1 MLVKKIKE
9 IYIGSNNK
17 GKLREIRDLL
27 PKKIK
32 ITTPKFYNIKSP
44 KETSKS
50 FKGNSLIKAKYYSKI
65 SRKIC
70 LADDSGLEI
79 DLLNNSPGI
88 YSSRWAGKNNNFN
101 IAIKKVY
108 KKINKKKKNW
118 INTKF
123 KVKARFRCAL
133 TLYGPNFKTVTVEG
147 KIEGRISKRK
157 IGSNGFGYDPI
168 FIPNGKRQTF
178 GQMKPS
184 VKHKIDHRIK
194 AFKKIRKF
202 F

>member
-1 MLVKKIKE
+1 MLIKKITE

-27 PKKIK
+27 PKNIK
-32 ITTPKFYNIKSP
+32 ILSPLSTKTKSP
-44 KETSKS
+44 NETSNS
-50 FKGNSLIKAKYYSKI
+50 FKGNSLLKARYYSKI
-65 SRKIC
+65 SGKIC

-79 DLLNNSPGI
+79 DILNNSPGI

-101 IAIKKVY
+101 IAIKRIY
-108 KKINKKKKNW
+108 KELNLKNKNIINSNYKI
-118 INTKF
+118 
-123 KVKARFRCAL
+123 KARFICAL

-147 KIEGRISKRK
+147 KIKGIISKK
-157 IGSNGFGYDPI
+157 KKGSNGFGYDPI
-168 FIPNGKRQTF
+168 FIPYGKKLTF

-184 VKHKIDHRIK
+184 VKLKIDHRFR